1 MPLIKDGRL
10 AEDAWIAVGDDEPL
24 PADRPALISLGRW
37 QAEREALLGRNAPL
51 GLRLRSDQSPR
62 LVAADVSRFRL
73 LALEFPKLNDGRAFS
88 YARLLRER
96 YGFSGEIRA
105 VGHLIRDQFAFL
117 TRCGFDAVEVKDATL
132 AEQWHDALAEFSVV
146 YQPAT
151 DSRRPAF
158 TLRRTK
164 TAAE

>member
-10 AEDAWIAVGDDEPL
+10 AEDAWVAVGDDEPL
-24 PADRPALISLGRW
+24 PPDRPALIPLERW
-37 QAEREALLGRNAPL
+37 QRDRETLLGRNAPL

-73 LALEFPKLNDGRAFS
+73 FALEFPKFNDGRAFS

-96 YGFSGEIRA
+96 YSFAGEIRA

-117 TRCGFDAVEVKDATL
+117 VRCGFDAVEVKDARL
-132 AEQWHDALAEFSVV
+132 AEQWQEALAEFSVV

-158 TLRRTK
+158 TLRLTRP
-164 TAAE
+164 AAE